1 MPPLTRDAWLTR
13 LEADLATQQRRI
25 KRALDYYDGNHR
37 LQFATSKFRET
48 FGVLFS
54 AFADNWCQLVVD
66 SAVDRLE
73 VQGFRFGVGG
83 AGNTRETDD
92 DAWAIWQENNLDAE
106 SELAHSEAV
115 KCGCAYTL
123 VDPNAKA
130 GEQPRITVEHP
141 SQMIVAHAAGDR
153 RLRLAALKKWHDDSG
168 YAMATL
174 YLPDVVY
181 KYQSKERLKTG
192 GGKITWVPR
201 DGDPGGGNPLGIVPV
216 VPLYNR
222 PSMLGGGR
230 SDLEPAF
237 SLQDAITKLA
247 LDMVVASEFAA
258 FMQRWGTGV
267 DIPTDPETGRPL
279 NPEQWLSGPGKL
291 WTSKM
296 PDANF
301 GAFPAADLSN
311 FVVAIDMFVQH
322 LAAQTRTPPHYLLA
336 KLINVSGDALKIGET
351 GLVSRVRSKHRH
363 LGEGWEETMRLAF
376 LAKGETEKGKATNAE
391 TVWKNPE
398 TRSEAELA
406 DMIVKLRTVGWSIEK
421 LAELFGHSP
430 EEIKQMLSERG
441 FPVEGPPPGA
451 TDPTSPP
458 PANGG
463 DPDPG
468 ATPGT

>member
-25 KRALDYYDGNHR
+25 KRAIDYYDGNHR

-48 FGVLFS
+48 FGQLFS
-54 AFADNWCQLVVD
+54 AFADNWCQLIVD
-66 SAVDRLE
+66 AAVDRLE
-73 VQGFRFGVGG
+73 VQGFRFGG
-83 AGNTRETDD
+83 TRETDD
-92 DAWAIWQENNLDAE
+92 DAWSIWQANNLDAE

-115 KCGCAYTL
+115 KCGCAYAL
-123 VDPNAKA
+123 VDPNVRV
-130 GEQPRITVEHP
+130 GDGQPRITVEHP

-153 RLRLAALKKWHDDSG
+153 RRRLAALKKWHDDSD

-174 YLPDVVY
+174 YLPDAVF
-181 KYQSKERLKTG
+181 KYQSKEKLRTAG
-192 GGKITWVPR
+192 GTSRITWVPR
-201 DGDPGGGNPLGIVPV
+201 EGDPGGGNSLGIVPA

-222 PSMLGGGR
+222 PSMMGGGR
-230 SDLEPAF
+230 SDLDPAF

-258 FMQRWGTGV
+258 FMQRWGTGI
-267 DIPTDPETGRPL
+267 DIPTDPDTGRPMQ
-279 NPEQWLSGPGKL
+279 PEKWLSGPGRM
-291 WTSKM
+291 WTAKDPEAS
-296 PDANF
+296 F
-301 GAFPAADLSN
+301 GAFPAADLGN
-311 FVVAIDMFVQH
+311 FVTAIDMFVQH

-376 LAKGETEKGKATNAE
+376 LAKGDSEKANATRAE

-406 DMIVKLRTVGWSIEK
+406 DMIVKLRSVGWSVEK

-430 EEIKQMLSERG
+430 EEIKQMLRENG
-441 FPVEGPPPGA
+441 WPVTPL
-451 TDPTSPP
+451 DRTSPP

-463 DPDPG
+463 EPDNPA
-468 ATPGT
+468 ATAGG